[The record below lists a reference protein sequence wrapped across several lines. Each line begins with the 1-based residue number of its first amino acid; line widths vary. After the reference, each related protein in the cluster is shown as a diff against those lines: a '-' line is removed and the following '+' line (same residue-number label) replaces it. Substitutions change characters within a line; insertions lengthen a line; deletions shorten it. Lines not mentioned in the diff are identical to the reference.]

1 MEENRNEME
10 MNNIETSTN
19 EVADSNCYE
28 ENSGSAGDTLGAAIT
43 LVFCTAA
50 GVATYEGGKR
60 LVKFIKKKAES
71 IKTKREAAK
80 IVDVEKVKA
89 TVVEDETK

>member
-19 EVADSNCYE
+19 DVVESNCYE
-28 ENSGSAGDTLGAAIT
+28 ENSGSAGDALLAALIIAGS
-43 LVFCTAA
+43 AA
-50 GVATYEGGKR
+50 VGCAAYEGAKK
-60 LVKFIKKKAES
+60 LFKFGKKKAES
-71 IKTKREAAK
+71 IRTKREAAK
-80 IVDVEKVKA
+80 FVDAEKVNT

>member
-10 MNNIETSTN
+10 MSN
-19 EVADSNCYE
+19 EVTTANDVVESCYE
-28 ENSGSAGDTLGAAIT
+28 ENSSSAGDTL
-43 LVFCTAA
+43 LTALFIA
-50 GVATYEGGKR
+50 GSTAVGYGIYEASKH
-60 LVKFIKKKAES
+60 LIKLGRKKAES

-80 IVDVEKVKA
+80 IVDAEKVQA